1 MDTRVRRYDG
11 EYRWRS
17 WRQPALWHRRRVPRL
32 RRRVPR
38 HHRTQGSRG
47 ARLADLSRRLI
58 VAQEE
63 ERRRI
68 ARELHD
74 HLSQQLALLA
84 IELQQLD
91 MHPPDA
97 LSATLHD
104 LWRRT
109 TEIASDVH
117 GISHRLHPSKLEALG
132 VVITNARALPRHLA
146 PRRPVHFTDREVPA
160 DLPPDLALCLFRIL
174 EEAVS
179 NAVRHSASTEALV
192 TLERI
197 DQDVVLR
204 VVDAGC
210 GFDPVAK
217 RQAAGLGLV
226 SMRERVR
233 AVGGTL
239 TVTSSPGH
247 GTSIEAR
254 VRHAAAVEP
263 ITNLATAPFTATPD
277 VLAKPPVVRAVG

>member
-1 MDTRVRRYDG
+1 MTAAV
-11 EYRWRS
+11 
-17 WRQPALWHRRRVPRL
+17 L
-32 RRRVPR
+32 RRPEGGVVVT
-38 HHRTQGSRG
+38 HRDITERKE
-47 ARLADLSRRLI
+47 AEERLADLSRRLI

-91 MHPPDA
+91 MHPPDT

-132 VVITNARALPRHLA
+132 AVITMRGHCRDISRHGV
-146 PRRPVHFTDREVPA
+146 RVHFTDRDVPA
-160 DLPPDLALCLFRIL
+160 DLPPDIALCLFRIL

-179 NAVRHSASTEALV
+179 NAVRHSASTEAFV
-192 TLERI
+192 TLERV

-239 TVTSSPGH
+239 TITSSPGH

-254 VRHAAAVEP
+254 VRHAAAVEAVEA
-263 ITNLATAPFTATPD
+263 ITNLATAPFTPPPPD
-277 VLAKPPVVRAVG
+277 VLAQPSAVRAVG

>member
-1 MDTRVRRYDG
+1 MSIPTIAPPRSRRIAGSRGARGVHHGDTACGRYDG
-11 EYRWRS
+11 EYRWLLS
-17 WRQPALWHRRRVPRL
+17 SGSPRYGTDGAFHGFVGGCL
-32 RRRVPR
+32 DITE
-38 HHRTQGSRG
+38 HKEAE

-132 VVITNARALPRHLA
+132 VVITMRGHCRDISRHGV
-146 PRRPVHFTDREVPA
+146 RVHFIDREVP
-160 DLPPDLALCLFRIL
+160 PTCPRIL
-174 EEAVS
+174 L
-179 NAVRHSASTEALV
+179 SACSAFS
-192 TLERI
+192 R
-197 DQDVVLR
+197 R
-204 VVDAGC
+204 
-210 GFDPVAK
+210 
-217 RQAAGLGLV
+217 R
-226 SMRERVR
+226 
-233 AVGGTL
+233 
-239 TVTSSPGH
+239 
-247 GTSIEAR
+247 
-254 VRHAAAVEP
+254 
-263 ITNLATAPFTATPD
+263 
-277 VLAKPPVVRAVG
+277 

>member
-1 MDTRVRRYDG
+1 MRRYDG
-11 EYRWRS
+11 EYRWLLS
-17 WRQPALWHRRRVPRL
+17 SGSPRYGTDGAFHGFVGGCL
-32 RRRVPR
+32 DITE
-38 HHRTQGSRG
+38 HKEAE

-132 VVITNARALPRHLA
+132 VVITMRGHCRDISRHGV
-146 PRRPVHFTDREVPA
+146 RVHFADREVPA

-179 NAVRHSASTEALV
+179 NAVRHSASTEAFV

-263 ITNLATAPFTATPD
+263 ITNLATAPFTAPPD